1 MSLWSEPPS
10 ARLELPLR
18 VTTGS
23 EAETENLGRALARL
37 LRPGDVVA
45 LTGPLGAGKTCFARG
60 VVRGLRARGPVAS
73 PTFTLVRHYEGHLP
87 VRHIDLYRLDPEDL
101 EDLDWREL
109 FYGEG
114 VSVVEWA
121 DKADAVLP
129 RRRYRV
135 HITPVPGGDPDRR
148 HVEIAGPPDVPREE
162 AEPGHA
168 PDEARRDHARDEAG
182 PDAPR
187 AEAARDGRLWR
198 GPLPSDAGPG
208 PGCVLGLDTST
219 EARSLALLSADEIV
233 ELTWD
238 PHGGP
243 LPAEDLSGAVRQLL
257 ALARRDLSEVELVAA
272 AVGPG
277 SFTGVKVG
285 LAAAKALAYALGRP
299 VLGVSTLDVLA
310 AGALAEA
317 PAALVL
323 VDAKRGE
330 VFGAAYGPDPDP
342 LPLADRAGLR
352 RVVGPARDV
361 VRSLAAALRE
371 LPPAPPSVV
380 GVAGSGARLYR
391 EEVSRTLE
399 GLGAAWARP
408 GRAVSGGGPV
418 PAPVHPRARDL
429 VVLARRRFAARGRG
443 DDPFALVPDYLK
455 EPQLGPPP
463 PAGRPPEGDGR

>member
-1 MSLWSEPPS
+1 MSPWSEPPS
-10 ARLELPLR
+10 TRLELPLR
-18 VTTGS
+18 VTTRS

-60 VVRGLRARGPVAS
+60 VARGLGARGPVAS
-73 PTFTLVRHYEGHLP
+73 PTFTLVRHYEGRLP

-121 DKADAVLP
+121 DKAAAVLP
-129 RRRYRV
+129 RRRYQV
-135 HITPVPGGDPDRR
+135 HITPVAGGDPDRR
-148 HVEIAGPPDVPREE
+148 QVQIVGPPDVPRQEPAPGRGREE
-162 AEPGHA
+162 ADTERARAEPGRA
-168 PDEARRDHARDEAG
+168 
-182 PDAPR
+182 R
-187 AEAARDGRLWR
+187 AEGVADGRLWR
-198 GPLPSDAGPG
+198 GPLPSGAGPG

-219 EARSLALLSADEIV
+219 EARSLALLSAGEIV

-238 PHGGP
+238 PHGG
-243 LPAEDLSGAVRQLL
+243 LQPAEDLSGAVRELL
-257 ALARRDLSEVELVAA
+257 ALAGRDLAEVELVAA

-299 VLGVSTLDVLA
+299 LLGVSTLDVLA
-310 AGALAEA
+310 AGALAGA

-342 LPLADRAGLR
+342 LPLTDRAGLR
-352 RVVGPARDV
+352 RVVGPVGDV
-361 VRSLAAALRE
+361 LRSLAAALRE
-371 LPPAPPSVV
+371 LTGTAASVV
-380 GVAGSGARLYR
+380 GVAGSGAVLYR
-391 EEVSRTLE
+391 EEVMQALE
-399 GLGAAWARP
+399 RLGAAWART
-408 GRAVSGGGPV
+408 GCAASGGPV